1 MSGWPLYLGFLGRRI
16 PATMH
21 SVWKRS
27 QQGQGTT
34 RQRILQVAR
43 LIRYRLNL
51 AARALSVAK
60 ASAQGQLACD
70 RDSD

>member
-1 MSGWPLYLGFLGRRI
+1 MR
-16 PATMH
+16 

-27 QQGQGTT
+27 QQGRRTT

-43 LIRYRLNL
+43 LIRYAPNL

-60 ASAQGQLACD
+60 ASAQGQLACECD
-70 RDSD
+70 NAGYVVTGNSDNQKKL